1 MIISSNIR
9 NVKGVALEQNAYPV
23 MFVHVGVSE
32 EGDIDKNIDAERE
45 KIASSIKLGADIIC
59 DVSMHTNLEYV
70 HKKLLKD
77 FDVPFGTVTIYEA
90 YINSQ
95 SNNLKI
101 DESEYI
107 KIFEKEILRGFDII
121 TIHATVFKDDR
132 KLINSTKR
140 VVPTTSRGGMLML
153 ELMEKNNYE
162 NPFFTH
168 FDEILKLCKK
178 YNVCLSLGPCYR
190 PGSVCDCSVDDELF
204 KVELE
209 RMAILV
215 NKANEAGVGIAIE
228 GIGHATLSQ
237 IPKMINA
244 VREKCGNAPYR
255 CMTVST
261 DIALGFDHISSA
273 IASSMAIYSGADSV
287 TCVSRSE
294 HIGIPSKEETLEAV
308 QATAIAIYSGYI
320 ARTNDFTLDK
330 KMSLA
335 RRRQGCIGDISA
347 TLFPSEVREIVQNK
361 KSKKKGKSCSMCGS
375 YCPLNSLEGE

>member
-1 MIISSNIR
+1 MIISSNVR
-9 NVKGVALEQNAYPV
+9 NVKGVTLEQNTYPV

-70 HKKLLKD
+70 HEKLLKD

-95 SNNLKI
+95 SNNLKL

-140 VVPTTSRGGMLML
+140 VIPTTSRGGMLML

-168 FDEILKLCKK
+168 FDDILKLCKK

-215 NKANEAGVGIAIE
+215 NKANEVGVGIAIE

-320 ARTNDFTLDK
+320 ARTNDFT
-330 KMSLA
+330 

-347 TLFPSEVREIVQNK
+347 TLFPSEVREILQNK
-361 KSKKKGKSCSMCGS
+361 KSKKKGKSCSMCGR